1 MSGIDGAIQIHDSG
15 TTTLVISNEEINDII
30 KVIQA
35 LDDENIFLFKGITET
50 VKNNIKEHNGSGI
63 GMLLGSL
70 GAILLGN

>member
-1 MSGIDGAIQIHDSG
+1 MMQIF
-15 TTTLVISNEEINDII
+15 
-30 KVIQA
+30 
-35 LDDENIFLFKGITET
+35 FLFKEIAET